1 MKPNLTPQ
9 RNRRPDADAIKPDG
23 VLDKEK
29 LKENQRR
36 LNVDEQHKTP
46 EMQKG
51 HRGTFP

>member
-1 MKPNLTPQ
+1 MKPTQTPQ
-9 RNRRPDADAIKPDG
+9 QKRSDADAIKPDG
-23 VLDKEK
+23 ELDKDK
-29 LKENQRR
+29 LKENQKR